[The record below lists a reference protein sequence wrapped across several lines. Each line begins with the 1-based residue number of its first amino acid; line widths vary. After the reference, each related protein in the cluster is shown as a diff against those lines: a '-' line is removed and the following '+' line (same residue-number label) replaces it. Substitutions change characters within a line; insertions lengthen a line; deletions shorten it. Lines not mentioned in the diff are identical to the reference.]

1 MGLKIGAWEAC
12 CSDLKFRSA
21 LSAISD
27 YSYLVLAVV
36 CHKLFN
42 SLIIIAEVM
51 EKVVLQYHKLLTLF
65 PQKNQALKV
74 VFIKCRRK
82 DIALVIIFVSEMF
95 AVDAKALTQNK
106 PRLLSQE
113 EITNRSR
120 PNSPIQ
126 VHLLEILDIMW

>member
-1 MGLKIGAWEAC
+1 
-12 CSDLKFRSA
+12 
-21 LSAISD
+21 
-27 YSYLVLAVV
+27 
-36 CHKLFN
+36 
-42 SLIIIAEVM
+42 M

-74 VFIKCRRK
+74 VFIKSRRK

-113 EITNRSR
+113 EIPNGSR

-126 VHLLEILDIMW
+126 MHLLEILDIMW